1 MKSDDLEKL
10 IQSGKYPLCI
20 SLIIPTDRLSK
31 ARNYELLKNAMRKA
45 RKLMSHHQVPDEVN
59 DRLNIQLDT
68 AFIHVPKTVS
78 AGLGIYISP
87 DEHRVVLFP
96 FEVKQK
102 IIVAEQ
108 FEIRDLLYLREYA
121 ARYCVLNLSKKG
133 VQLYEGTLNTLT
145 EVKDGNFPLLYHDT
159 FEYAHATRAD
169 STNSS
174 LKGFEREKN
183 EITEIRLTA
192 VFRDADV
199 YVRKYLADDTRVL
212 VAGTQRMI
220 ALFRKVSQLKHHLA
234 GQISGSYNDN
244 HLEQLQQAAW
254 ETIIRIRSKAIDE
267 QIEVIKEKRN
277 GLVAEGMRQAWE
289 QASEGK
295 GQLLLVEKDFHR
307 RAYCKPGEQKLYLQP
322 PVEPYEVIPDAV
334 DTLIDVVRSRKGDVV
349 FTENGKLEDFAH
361 LALVLRY

>member
-10 IQSGKYPLCI
+10 IQSEKYPLCI

-45 RKLMSHHQVPDEVN
+45 RKLMSHYRVPGEVSN
-59 DRLNIQLDT
+59 RLNHQLE
-68 AFIHVPKTVS
+68 AVFVRVPKTVS
-78 AGLGIYISP
+78 AGLGIYLSP
-87 DEHRVVLFP
+87 DEHWFVLFP
-96 FEVKQK
+96 FDVKQK
-102 IIVAEQ
+102 IIVGEQ

-133 VQLYEGTLNTLT
+133 VQLYQGTLNTLT
-145 EVKDGNFPLLYHDT
+145 EVNDGNFPLLYHDT
-159 FEYAHATRAD
+159 FEYARATRAD
-169 STNSS
+169 STSNS

-183 EITEIRLTA
+183 DITEIRLTA
-192 VFRDADV
+192 VFRDADA
-199 YVRKYLADDTRVL
+199 YVRKYLADDTRIL

-220 ALFRKVSQLKHHLA
+220 ALFRKVSTLKHHLA
-234 GQISGSYNDN
+234 GQVSGSYNEN
-244 HLEQLQQAAW
+244 HFEQLQQAAW

-267 QIEVIKEKRN
+267 QIEAIREKRN
-277 GLVAEGMRQAWE
+277 GLVVEGMRQAWE
-289 QASEGK
+289 VASEGK

-307 RAYCKPGEQKLYLQP
+307 RGYRKPGERKLYLQP
-322 PVEPYEVIPDAV
+322 PVEPYEVIPDVV
-334 DTLIDVVRSRKGDVV
+334 DTLIDVVRSKKGDVV